1 MSPQDTLFIVASCLG
16 AATIVSGLATLAG
29 DRRVAL
35 ALGVRSSEISART
48 QTERTDENAAA
59 LRADAKHS
67 ASVRIY
73 EDSWTPSLIRN
84 MSASTL
90 FGWDPESVY
99 VRRDFDDQ
107 LRRILRAAGAGQG
120 GRLVVVVGA
129 PGTGKTTSTAM
140 ALLDALPDRRLV
152 LAHRVDREKIEEI
165 SNWPKSRLQ
174 SLVLWLDDW
183 HDELESTA
191 DFVRTTVSR
200 LADAGAVVVLTTR
213 SLPRELDSATTIVVP
228 SSLTTSESEALL
240 STAAFDRM
248 RGEIVGLVRTDFLAD
263 EFRSWLAR
271 DLGMPQVTPSTDFVV
286 TNEGE
291 VALFEIKVSSR
302 DVQLAIIRYLRERVR
317 DRRGRV
323 TIYLETPTGSD
334 REIRITETAD
344 LQLR

>member
-1 MSPQDTLFIVASCLG
+1 
-16 AATIVSGLATLAG
+16 
-29 DRRVAL
+29 
-35 ALGVRSSEISART
+35 
-48 QTERTDENAAA
+48 
-59 LRADAKHS
+59 
-67 ASVRIY
+67 
-73 EDSWTPSLIRN
+73 
-84 MSASTL
+84 
-90 FGWDPESVY
+90 
-99 VRRDFDDQ
+99 
-107 LRRILRAAGAGQG
+107 
-120 GRLVVVVGA
+120 
-129 PGTGKTTSTAM
+129 M